1 MPRLWEKIRAEMK
14 PGSLLI
20 SNSFPVPGVAPDRVI
35 EVDCTPARP
44 LFCYTI

>member
-1 MPRLWEKIRAEMK
+1 MPRLWEKIQAEMK

-20 SNSFPVPGVAPDRVI
+20 SNSFPVPGVVPDRVI

-44 LFCYTI
+44 LYCYTV